1 MPDGHAAKLLHIL
14 FLYNLHTNSM
24 WWPYTDKETGSEWLR
39 NVLEVSESRQ
49 SQKLDQATCLHKVL
63 SDLVF

>member
-1 MPDGHAAKLLHIL
+1 
-14 FLYNLHTNSM
+14 M